1 MSISDPSVIEA
12 YQALHEK
19 NKQLIIKKNVLNQ
32 LLLKGPQ
39 SEAIRMV
46 LDKVA
51 SGGLKVEEE
60 QKKFVTML
68 KNNNYDI
75 NKIIDDYVKKL
86 NTKMVDQKAK
96 QASEEGV
103 TPGQASTDSVEAS
116 EQDTTDPVNPS
127 EQASVNPS
135 VEASGQASTD
145 PVKPSGQAQPET
157 GQAQPE
163 TGQASVNPS
172 VEASTDSVEASEE
185 GVTPDKKSQ
194 STEFN

>member
-86 NTKMVDQKAK
+86 NRKIVEQKAA
-96 QASEEGV
+96 QAPVEPS
-103 TPGQASTDSVEAS
+103 GQASTDSVEAS

-157 GQAQPE
+157 GQA
-163 TGQASVNPS
+163 SVNPS

-185 GVTPDKKSQ
+185 GVTP
-194 STEFN
+194 

>member
-103 TPGQASTDSVEAS
+103 TPGQAS
-116 EQDTTDPVNPS
+116 EQDTTDP
-127 EQASVNPS
+127 VNPS

-145 PVKPSGQAQPET
+145 PVKPS

-185 GVTPDKKSQ
+185 GVTP
-194 STEFN
+194 

>member
-1 MSISDPSVIEA
+1 MSISDPYVIEA
-12 YQALHEK
+12 YQDLHEK
-19 NKQLIIKKNVLNQ
+19 NKLLIIKKNVLNQ

-46 LDKVA
+46 LNKVA
-51 SGGLKVEEE
+51 SGELKVGEE

-86 NTKMVDQKAK
+86 NRKIVEQKAA
-96 QASEEGV
+96 QAPVEPS
-103 TPGQASTDSVEAS
+103 GQASTDSVEAS

-127 EQASVNPS
+127 VEASEQVSVNPS

-145 PVKPSGQAQPET
+145 PVKPSGQP
-157 GQAQPE
+157 
-163 TGQASVNPS
+163 
-172 VEASTDSVEASEE
+172 
-185 GVTPDKKSQ
+185 
-194 STEFN
+194 